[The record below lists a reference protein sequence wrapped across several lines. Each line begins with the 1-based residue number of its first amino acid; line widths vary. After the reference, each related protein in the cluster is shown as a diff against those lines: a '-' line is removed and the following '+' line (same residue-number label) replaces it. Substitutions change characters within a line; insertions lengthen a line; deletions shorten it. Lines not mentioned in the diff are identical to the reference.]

1 MLHQVGPIPLKYLLL
16 QFQPVQP
23 ALPDRQA
30 LPAPLVLTGLTV
42 QMVLPVLPDL
52 KVLQVL
58 QALQVLKDPQVQ
70 QDLKDPKG

>member
-1 MLHQVGPIPLKYLLL
+1 MLHHPAQTPLRYLLL

-23 ALPDRQA
+23 ALPVRQ
-30 LPAPLVLTGLTV
+30 APLVLTGLTV